1 MRASKWR
8 AALIGDLDLIHKLRQ
23 STIIPPNVIRDQSTM
38 DQDLKRTF
46 PTVQW
51 FNKDTHLNNIS
62 DILMAYAKVNPNIGY
77 AQGMC
82 FIVFVLYKVY
92 YEDCPE
98 YVVHDT
104 FYSLHTLIHYI
115 RPLYPRDC
123 DDKHITKW
131 LESTAS
137 IIRLKLLYR
146 SPKLAVKLRNSGFI
160 KLLLIKTAPAL
171 FANWFKIEDIVIL
184 WDYLFTGDTFENMLN
199 AITAMIVCNRDIY
212 LHLNEDKALQITAI
226 KSFYKV
232 SSVVSYAHTFQ
243 H

>member
-8 AALIGDLDLIHKLRQ
+8 AALIGDLDLIHKLRE
-23 STIIPPNVIRDQSTM
+23 STIIPPDTIRDQCTM
-38 DQDLKRTF
+38 EQDLKRTF
-46 PTVQW
+46 PTIEW
-51 FNKDTHLNNIS
+51 FNTDKHLNNIS

-92 YEDCPE
+92 YDDCPE
-98 YVVHDT
+98 YAVHDT
-104 FYSLHTLIHYI
+104 FFSLHTLIHYI
-115 RPLYPRDC
+115 RPLYPRDSE
-123 DDKHITKW
+123 DKHITKW

-146 SPKLAVKLRNSGFI
+146 YPVLAVKLRNTGFI

-171 FANWFKIEDIVIL
+171 FANWFKLKDIVVL
-184 WDYLFTGDTFENMLN
+184 WDYLFTGDIFENILG
-199 AITAMIVCNRDIY
+199 AISAMIVCNRDIY
-212 LHLNEDKALQITAI
+212 LHLNEEKALQITAV

-232 SSVVSYAHTFQ
+232 SSVVSFAHTFQ
-243 H
+243 R